1 MKNLSNLYRAL
12 LPMVVMALL
21 FSACKK
27 DDPLGPTIP
36 EGPEVEVTHTLK
48 QLKEIYTKAGSP
60 AMYDIEEEIVVGG
73 QVISSDENGNIY
85 KEIYIQDESTGIIV
99 RLDKSE
105 LYKSYAIGQMVYVKA
120 EGMQMGSYGGMI
132 QLGGVYNGEFGRLD
146 ADLIADHI
154 IAGKQ
159 EEAVMPMAIDLDA
172 LPSDLDDH
180 LATWVKVENVM
191 FSEEDY
197 EKTWVDADASS
208 SQNRTLT
215 NANGETII
223 VRTSNF
229 ATFGADALPQ
239 GSGSVSGILSSFNGT
254 LQLYVNEA
262 ADAALEGDRFDDPN
276 AVAPPAG
283 TGTLADPFNIG
294 AARVNQDADEMKW
307 VMGYIVGSFTGSSPD
322 TFQPGVAGDNAS
334 ASNMAIA
341 DNPNET
347 NPDKIFPVQL
357 PSGSAARQDLN
368 LKDNADMLNQQVW
381 LYGSLEKYFGL
392 AGIKEVEKYSVD
404 GENEVSAPKYQGQ
417 LDDIMGTDL
426 TATSIDFKVFNVVE
440 AESYWSASSGSA
452 YVNGYGKGAHESW
465 MISATTID
473 IAALTDPVLA
483 VTEELNYFKGLDK
496 VMVLGSTDYT
506 GTGDPS
512 VATWTELTVKGDRAE
527 GGQSMTQFE
536 LEANTYV
543 AFKYTNTDNDDASSW
558 SVITV
563 EAKEYEED
571 NGGGT
576 EPTPDP
582 DGNLVL
588 NGGFEN
594 WDSDTYPSSWSKV
607 QNIEKESSIV
617 KFGSFSAKHTG
628 GRKDLGQTVDVEA
641 GETYEISFWYF
652 VDPDNNDG
660 TDVRIWGAFQGT
672 DGTLDN
678 GHVKGDGTED
688 MTASAPGSYLNSNPG
703 NWMEFKQTYV
713 APAEANK
720 FYLEVR
726 TYSNAIAYWDGF
738 SIKKVEN

>member
-60 AMYDIEEEIVVGG
+60 AMYDIEEEIIVGG
-73 QVISSDENGNIY
+73 KVISSDENGNIY

-294 AARVNQDADEMKW
+294 AARANLDAEEMNW
-307 VMGYIVGSFTGSSPD
+307 VKGYIVGSVPGKNLSD
-322 TFQPGVAGDNAS
+322 FQPGVTGANAS
-334 ASNMAIA
+334 YTNVAIA
-341 DNPNET
+341 DNSDET
-347 NPDKIFPVQL
+347 NPSKIFVVKI
-357 PSGSAARQDLN
+357 SGFLQDDLN
-368 LKDNADMLNQQVW
+368 LQDNEDMLNQQVW
-381 LYGSLEKYFGL
+381 FYGSVEKYFGEPGMRD
-392 AGIKEVEKYSVD
+392 AEKYSLD
-404 GENEVSAPKYQGQ
+404 GQVEISAPTFQGQ
-417 LDDIMGTDL
+417 LDEIMGTDL
-426 TATSIDFKVFNVVE
+426 TATAIDFNTFNVV
-440 AESYWSASSGSA
+440 ASQSFWSASNGSA
-452 YVNGYGKGAHESW
+452 YINGHQKGAHESW
-465 MISATTID
+465 MISSTTID

-483 VTEELNYFKGLDK
+483 VTEELNFFKGLDK

-536 LEANTYV
+536 LEANIYV
-543 AFKYTNTDNDDASSW
+543 AFKYTCTDDEASSW

-563 EAKEYEED
+563 EAKEYEGD
-571 NGGGT
+571 NGGGDT
-576 EPTPDP
+576 DEVIFISEYVEGSSNNKAIELYNASAEEVDLSTYSLQIYFNGNTDP
-582 DGNLVL
+582 GSPIQLSGTIPAGGVYIVAHSQASFANEDYVDMTSGSLTFNGNDPVSLVKGSVMIDL
-588 NGGFEN
+588 FGPIGD
-594 WDSDTYPSSWSKV
+594 DS
-607 QNIEKESSIV
+607 N
-617 KFGSFSAKHTG
+617 FA
-628 GRKDLGQTVDVEA
+628 KDLTFRRKTSIMEGNT
-641 GETYEISFWYF
+641 TFSFDDWDEF
-652 VDPDNNDG
+652 PKDTFDG
-660 TDVRIWGAFQGT
+660 
-672 DGTLDN
+672 L
-678 GHVKGDGTED
+678 
-688 MTASAPGSYLNSNPG
+688 GSHSVN
-703 NWMEFKQTYV
+703 Q
-713 APAEANK
+713 
-720 FYLEVR
+720 
-726 TYSNAIAYWDGF
+726 
-738 SIKKVEN
+738 